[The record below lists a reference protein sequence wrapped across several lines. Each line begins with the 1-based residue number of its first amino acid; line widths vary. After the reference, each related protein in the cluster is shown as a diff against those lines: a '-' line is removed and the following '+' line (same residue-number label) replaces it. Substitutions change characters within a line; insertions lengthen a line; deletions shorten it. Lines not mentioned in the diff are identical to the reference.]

1 MVSINRS
8 NFPFSALPRQRLN
21 TVFVGDSRDFV
32 SFAPLPFHF
41 LGLTLRSA
49 LPAPPGPSDGQA
61 WLAAAALL
69 HHPPP
74 PSLLFFSS
82 SCAPLYFSYIALCHD
97 SLLPAA
103 AMATGPQL
111 AQAAPCL
118 PSPSPPCVVYLD
130 EGGRHWC
137 CRGYGSLG
145 AAAVN
150 REFHSGSR
158 DPASEQKEKK
168 NPF

>member
-49 LPAPPGPSDGQA
+49 LPGPSDGQA
-61 WLAAAALL
+61 WPAAAALL

-74 PSLLFFSS
+74 PPCFFS
-82 SCAPLYFSYIALCHD
+82 PPRALHFTF
-97 SLLPAA
+97 P
-103 AMATGPQL
+103 T
-111 AQAAPCL
+111 L
-118 PSPSPPCVVYLD
+118 PSVMTHCSLQLPWQPDRSSHRLLRVCRHLLLHVSSTWTKEASIGVAVVTA
-130 EGGRHWC
+130 H
-137 CRGYGSLG
+137 
-145 AAAVN
+145 
-150 REFHSGSR
+150 
-158 DPASEQKEKK
+158 SEQLL
-168 NPF
+168 